1 MHGDA
6 HYPPKKDIRLEQ
18 YASLYNTA
26 LTPDAPE
33 IQKKEEQQVTDPTK
47 PKKINR

>member
-33 IQKKEEQQVTDPTK
+33 IQKKRRAASDGSHKGQKDK
-47 PKKINR
+47 